1 MNAKGSDPIEQMT
14 RRDALQMGAGLG
26 AALVTSSLLF
36 ERSAYAAG
44 PLQKFNIVS
53 TSGALVIGQLM
64 KNKGYLQDFGIDGT
78 IQAVSDGTKA
88 LGALV
93 GGDADIVVGTGFG
106 QVLTAIEKGAKV
118 KILAG
123 AGMLNDA
130 AIYTKKADIKTCKDL
145 EGRTVGVGA
154 LGALLHQIIVAM
166 LKSKG
171 VDPNKVTFVN
181 VGSVVDV
188 YRAVSAGVVDAG
200 PGPADIYDQLG
211 KLGLY
216 ALSDG
221 RLWTE
226 IPDYTNQATYTT
238 DKTLVE
244 RRDLIVRTLA
254 AYSRLYRFIQEDDS
268 FADFAVARAQ
278 ANGKDDRE
286 AALSQWKFYR
296 DYKMFATDLVLSEQR
311 FKFMQTLN
319 IDSGAQTAMLAVNQ
333 ISDMGPAQE
342 AVKLARAK

>member
-238 DKTLVE
+238 DNT
-244 RRDLIVRTLA
+244 
-254 AYSRLYRFIQEDDS
+254 
-268 FADFAVARAQ
+268 
-278 ANGKDDRE
+278 
-286 AALSQWKFYR
+286 
-296 DYKMFATDLVLSEQR
+296 
-311 FKFMQTLN
+311 
-319 IDSGAQTAMLAVNQ
+319 
-333 ISDMGPAQE
+333 
-342 AVKLARAK
+342 

>member
-1 MNAKGSDPIEQMT
+1 MTNNQTQSPHSLT
-14 RRDALQMGAGLG
+14 RRSALRG
-26 AALVTSSLLF
+26 AASFGTALLANGLPLV
-36 ERSAYAAG
+36 RSAFAAE

-64 KNKGYLQDFGIDGT
+64 KNKGFLKDFGIDGN
-78 IQAVSDGTKA
+78 IQAVSDGSKA

-130 AIYTKKADIKTCKDL
+130 AIYTKKPEIKSCKDL

-154 LGALLHQIIVAM
+154 LGALLHQIIVAL

-171 VDPNKVTFVN
+171 ADPSKVNFVN

-226 IPDYTNQATYTT
+226 MPDYTNQATYTT
-238 DKTLVE
+238 DKILAE
-244 RRDLIVRTLA
+244 RRDLIVRTMA
-254 AYSRLYRFIQEDDS
+254 AYSRLYRYIQEEDS
-268 FADFAVARAQ
+268 FADFASARAQ

-286 AALSQWKFYR
+286 AAMAQWKFYR

-319 IDSGAQTAMLAVNQ
+319 IDSGAQTSLLAVNQ

>member
-1 MNAKGSDPIEQMT
+1 MTHLRKIISHRMINRRGLILGSAASLAASQG
-14 RRDALQMGAGLG
+14 ALISSALG
-26 AALVTSSLLF
+26 A
-36 ERSAYAAG
+36 E
-44 PLQKFNIVS
+44 PLQKVNIVS

-64 KNKGYLQDFGIDGT
+64 KNKGFLQDFGIDGN

-130 AIYTKKADIKTCKDL
+130 AIYTKKPDIKTCKDL
-145 EGRTVGVGA
+145 EGKTVGVGA
-154 LGALLHQIIVAM
+154 LGALLHQIIVAL

-171 VDPNKVTFVN
+171 ADPAKVNFVN

-188 YRAVSAGVVDAG
+188 YRAVSAGIVDAG

-211 KLGLY
+211 RLGLF

-226 IPDYTNQATYTT
+226 MPDYTNQATYTT
-238 DKTLVE
+238 EKNITDK
-244 RRDLIVRTLA
+244 RDLMIRTMA
-254 AYSRLYRFIQEDDS
+254 AYAKLYRYIQEEDS
-268 FADFAVARAQ
+268 FAAFAQARAQ
-278 ANGKDDRE
+278 ANGKDDQQ
-286 AALSQWKFYR
+286 AAQSQWKFYR
-296 DYKMFATDLVLSEQR
+296 DYKMFASELVLSDQR
-311 FKFMQTLN
+311 FNFMQKLN
-319 IDSGAQTAMLAVNQ
+319 MDSGAQTAMLAINQ
-333 ISDMGPAQE
+333 ISDMSLAQD
-342 AVKLARAK
+342 AVKLSKAK